1 MKKKRIYKKAKLH
14 PVMSILFLI
23 LGVIILSGILS
34 IFNFSFTYNKINTT
48 RFDYVSTTE
57 SIINLFSLHGLKYIF
72 ANTVANFAN
81 FKVLS
86 NLIIMLIG
94 IGIMDS
100 SGFLEMAIGLFTRKA
115 KKKTVTFILILIC
128 LLSSICGDI
137 PFLAIIPLS
146 ALIFKYGKRNP
157 NIGIIASY
165 SALTCGYG
173 LSLFFTSIDSSLTNL
188 TTLSAKMLDSNFSMN
203 TFSLILFMVVA
214 ILLFSLVLTQITE
227 NIIVRKLPKY
237 EFEETDIKEF
247 NPTKQE
253 LKGLIL
259 ALFASIIYLIII
271 IYNII
276 PGLPLSGNLLSRT
289 EYLYID
295 KLFGTN
301 SFFSNGFVF
310 IITILFVIWGLI
322 YGIITKNIKNN
333 RDFVDSLGYSLNGI
347 GKTLVYVFAGSA
359 LISIFKYS
367 NIGNVI
373 VSGFTNLIVNS
384 NFSGLA
390 LVILL
395 FISTMVCTLF
405 VPSTITKWSIM
416 STSVVPTFLNAG
428 MTAEFTQLVFRIGEC
443 ATLCITPFFAYFI
456 IYLAYLEREMQD
468 KNKFGIKD
476 ALSYMLPYCL
486 ITSLVLLGL
495 IIIWYLIGIPL
506 GINGYVF
513 L

>member
-1 MKKKRIYKKAKLH
+1 
-14 PVMSILFLI
+14 
-23 LGVIILSGILS
+23 
-34 IFNFSFTYNKINTT
+34 
-48 RFDYVSTTE
+48 
-57 SIINLFSLHGLKYIF
+57 
-72 ANTVANFAN
+72 
-81 FKVLS
+81 
-86 NLIIMLIG
+86 MLI
-94 IGIMDS
+94 
-100 SGFLEMAIGLFTRKA
+100 E
-115 KKKTVTFILILIC
+115 
-128 LLSSICGDI
+128 
-137 PFLAIIPLS
+137 
-146 ALIFKYGKRNP
+146 
-157 NIGIIASY
+157 
-165 SALTCGYG
+165 
-173 LSLFFTSIDSSLTNL
+173 
-188 TTLSAKMLDSNFSMN
+188 
-203 TFSLILFMVVA
+203 
-214 ILLFSLVLTQITE
+214 
-227 NIIVRKLPKY
+227 
-237 EFEETDIKEF
+237 
-247 NPTKQE
+247 
-253 LKGLIL
+253 
-259 ALFASIIYLIII
+259 
-271 IYNII
+271 
-276 PGLPLSGNLLSRT
+276 
-289 EYLYID
+289 
-295 KLFGTN
+295 
-301 SFFSNGFVF
+301 FVF

-486 ITSLVLLGL
+486 VTSLVLLGL

>member
-1 MKKKRIYKKAKLH
+1 MSNKL
-14 PVMSILFLI
+14 
-23 LGVIILSGILS
+23 
-34 IFNFSFTYNKINTT
+34 K
-48 RFDYVSTTE
+48 
-57 SIINLFSLHGLKYIF
+57 
-72 ANTVANFAN
+72 
-81 FKVLS
+81 
-86 NLIIMLIG
+86 
-94 IGIMDS
+94 
-100 SGFLEMAIGLFTRKA
+100 RKA

-157 NIGIIASY
+157 NIGLIASY

-173 LSLFFTSIDSSLTNL
+173 LSLFFTSIDSSLSNL

-214 ILLFSLVLTQITE
+214 ILLFSIVLTQITE

-259 ALFASIIYLIII
+259 ALFARIIYLIII

-373 VSGFTNLIVNS
+373 VSGFTNSYVYLS
-384 NFSGLA
+384 
-390 LVILL
+390 
-395 FISTMVCTLF
+395 
-405 VPSTITKWSIM
+405 
-416 STSVVPTFLNAG
+416 SVVLPKGTI
-428 MTAEFTQLVFRIGEC
+428 QRSVSSV
-443 ATLCITPFFAYFI
+443 I
-456 IYLAYLEREMQD
+456 ISIDSVTTSER
-468 KNKFGIKD
+468 
-476 ALSYMLPYCL
+476 AA
-486 ITSLVLLGL
+486 SL
-495 IIIWYLIGIPL
+495 
-506 GINGYVF
+506 
-513 L
+513 

>member
-1 MKKKRIYKKAKLH
+1 MPKLTRYESDEEQL
-14 PVMSILFLI
+14 VITNKELRGLI
-23 LGVIILSGILS
+23 IGLGLGILY
-34 IFNFSFTYNKINTT
+34 T
-48 RFDYVSTTE
+48 
-57 SIINLFSLHGLKYIF
+57 
-72 ANTVANFAN
+72 
-81 FKVLS
+81 
-86 NLIIMLIG
+86 
-94 IGIMDS
+94 
-100 SGFLEMAIGLFTRKA
+100 
-115 KKKTVTFILILIC
+115 
-128 LLSSICGDI
+128 
-137 PFLAIIPLS
+137 
-146 ALIFKYGKRNP
+146 
-157 NIGIIASY
+157 
-165 SALTCGYG
+165 
-173 LSLFFTSIDSSLTNL
+173 
-188 TTLSAKMLDSNFSMN
+188 
-203 TFSLILFMVVA
+203 
-214 ILLFSLVLTQITE
+214 
-227 NIIVRKLPKY
+227 
-237 EFEETDIKEF
+237 
-247 NPTKQE
+247 
-253 LKGLIL
+253 
-259 ALFASIIYLIII
+259 LIII
-271 IYNII
+271 YMII

-289 EYLYID
+289 ENLYID

-486 ITSLVLLGL
+486 VTSLVLLGL